1 MDDKKEQKKNLK
13 IEQKKNKII
22 EQDVQNENVRT
33 GEIRYKLDQGPRIR
47 FGVFQFVSTL
57 VIVVLL
63 SFLTATFVS
72 RRINQDSFVIDGNS
86 DFSQVLRKSLD
97 NFETSFYDSTKIR
110 EIYNDLSLSLVGVT
124 NDPQFFYEENYESV
138 YTGVVMN
145 SQGYLLV
152 PYDAVSDMNK
162 EVYVRTDR
170 DNDRIYQ
177 AEVIGRDATI
187 GVALIRVEN
196 INLRAPKF
204 SDSSTVK
211 IAQKVIAMGNP
222 FGNSDRGTVTLGMI
236 STVNKAFQTTTYD
249 ERDVKI
255 YAIETDAIL
264 NSGNNGG
271 ILVNMY
277 GEVVGI
283 NSLRLTE
290 GLNSGLGAAITSN
303 EARNITRSFINT
315 GEELMPFIGIFGD
328 VITDLPDVGTGFY
341 VQRIVPDGT
350 ADRAG
355 LRPTDIILS
364 VDGVFIETNTTLDE
378 YIKTRKVGDV
388 VKIKYQRVDEV
399 IEVDATLY
407 GTTVD

>member
-1 MDDKKEQKKNLK
+1 MEENNKLKKEKQ
-13 IEQKKNKII
+13 I
-22 EQDVQNENVRT
+22 EQDAQKEHVRT
-33 GEIRYKLDQGPRIR
+33 GEIRYKLDQRSRIR
-47 FGVFQFVSTL
+47 GGVFQFIAA
-57 VIVVLL
+57 IVLIIL
-63 SFLTATFVS
+63 ISILTATFVA

-86 DFSQVLRKSLD
+86 DFAQVLRKSLD

-110 EIYNDLSLSLVGVT
+110 EIYNELSVSIVGVT
-124 NDPQFFYEENYESV
+124 NDPQFFYEDTYEAV
-138 YTGVVMN
+138 FTGVVMN
-145 SQGYLLV
+145 TQGYILV
-152 PYDAVSDMNK
+152 PFGAVSDESK
-162 EVYVRTDR
+162 EVYVRTNR
-170 DNDRIYQ
+170 ENDRIYQ
-177 AEVIGRDATI
+177 AEVIGRDVTI
-187 GVALIRVEN
+187 GVALIRVQN
-196 INLRAPKF
+196 SNLRPPVF

-211 IAQKVIAMGNP
+211 IAQSVIAMGNP
-222 FGNSDRGTVTLGMI
+222 FGNSDRGTVTFGVV

-249 ERDVKI
+249 EREVKVF
-255 YAIETDAIL
+255 AIETDATL
-264 NSGNNGG
+264 NMGNNGG
-271 ILVNMY
+271 ILVNMD

-290 GLNSGLGAAITSN
+290 GLKSGLGAAITSN

-328 VITDLPDVGTGFY
+328 VVTDLPDVGTGFY
-341 VQRIVPDGT
+341 VQRIAPEGT

-364 VDGVFIETNTTLDE
+364 IDGVFIETNTTLDD

-388 VKIKYQRVDEV
+388 VKIRYLRVDEV

>member
-1 MDDKKEQKKNLK
+1 MEENNKLKKEKQ
-13 IEQKKNKII
+13 I
-22 EQDVQNENVRT
+22 EQDAQKEHVRT
-33 GEIRYKLDQGPRIR
+33 GEIRYKLDQRSRIR
-47 FGVFQFVSTL
+47 GGVFQFIAA
-57 VIVVLL
+57 IVLIIL
-63 SFLTATFVS
+63 ISILTATFVA

-86 DFSQVLRKSLD
+86 DFAQVLRKSLD

-110 EIYNDLSLSLVGVT
+110 EIYNELSVSIVGVT
-124 NDPQFFYEENYESV
+124 NDPQFFYEDTYEAV
-138 YTGVVMN
+138 FTGVVMN
-145 SQGYLLV
+145 TQGYILV
-152 PYDAVSDMNK
+152 PFGAVSDESK
-162 EVYVRTDR
+162 EVYVRTNR
-170 DNDRIYQ
+170 ENDRIYQ
-177 AEVIGRDATI
+177 AEVIGRDVTI
-187 GVALIRVEN
+187 GVALIRVQN
-196 INLRAPKF
+196 SNLRPPVF

-211 IAQKVIAMGNP
+211 IAQSVIAMGNP
-222 FGNSDRGTVTLGMI
+222 FGNSDRGTVTFGVV

-249 ERDVKI
+249 EREVKVF
-255 YAIETDAIL
+255 AIETDATL
-264 NSGNNGG
+264 NMGNNGG
-271 ILVNMY
+271 ILVNMD

-290 GLNSGLGAAITSN
+290 GLKSGLGAAITSN

-328 VITDLPDVGTGFY
+328 VVTDLPDVGTGFY
-341 VQRIVPDGT
+341 VQRIAPEGT

-364 VDGVFIETNTTLDE
+364 IDGVFIETNTTLDD

-388 VKIKYQRVDEV
+388 VKIRYLRVDEI